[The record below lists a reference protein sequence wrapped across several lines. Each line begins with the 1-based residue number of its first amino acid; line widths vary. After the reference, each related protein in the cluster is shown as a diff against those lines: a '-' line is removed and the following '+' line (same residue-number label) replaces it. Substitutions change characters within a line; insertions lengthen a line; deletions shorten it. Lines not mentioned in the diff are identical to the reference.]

1 MRATSVVLALP
12 LLVAAA
18 VPAAASPTNIVERSP
33 VSPVETGQSPPAPTP
48 PPPPPPAPPAV
59 PPRAA
64 PPMGSGAPASLEP
77 MPAQTDHQEDDGKT
91 VSYRKYT
98 VVIDSVSVALII
110 GGRLLGGK
118 DASAVPQAISTVGLI
133 GGAFGVP
140 ALHGARGHAER
151 AARSMGLRLGAG
163 ALGLY
168 VQSKFTGCAG
178 FLQCLDPNGPG
189 IVIGAVTASAIDAL
203 FMTSEHHAAPALAPI
218 AIGTRG
224 GGMLGVAGAF

>member
-12 LLVAAA
+12 LLVAVG
-18 VPAAASPTNIVERSP
+18 VPASASPTNIVEHSP
-33 VSPVETGQSPPAPTP
+33 VSPVETGQSPPPPPTP
-48 PPPPPPAPPAV
+48 PPPPPPPAV

-64 PPMGSGAPASLEP
+64 PPMGSGAPTPLDP

-98 VVIDSVSVALII
+98 LAIDGVSVAMLV
-110 GGRLLGGK
+110 GGRLLGGRHP
-118 DASAVPQAISTVGLI
+118 SAIPEAIATVGLI

-140 ALHGARGHAER
+140 AFHGGRGHAER

-163 ALGLY
+163 ALGLF
-168 VQSKFTGCAG
+168 VQSKFTSCAG
-178 FLQCLDPNGPG
+178 FLECLDPSGPG

-203 FMTSEHHAAPALAPI
+203 FMTSEHHAPPALAPI
-218 AIGTRG
+218 AIGTHG